1 MVERVTGS
9 RDVKFDSAVK
19 EERTPVGGAA

>member
-9 RDVKFDSAVK
+9 RDVKFDSAAK